1 MIGASPWTV
10 PFRFIELGAGPV
22 KRALEA
28 DVVTCRAVAR
38 HLDVET
44 IGALTA
50 DLTVR
55 PWLDGA
61 EVRGRFRAVVT
72 QLCSVSAELF
82 DESVEGE
89 FMVRVL
95 AEGSPNAPAE
105 PEGEEVDLDPEADD
119 PPDVVDGGAFDLG
132 GYVVEHLSLEL
143 DPFPR
148 KPGATFQ
155 PPEPTEPA
163 SPFAVL
169 KLLRKDDATE

>member
-1 MIGASPWTV
+1 MIGESPWKA
-10 PFRFIELGAGPV
+10 PFRFIEIGAGPV
-22 KRALEA
+22 KRVLEA
-28 DVVTCRAVAR
+28 DAATLKAVAR
-38 HLDVET
+38 HLDIEAVGSLSAE
-44 IGALTA
+44 
-50 DLTVR
+50 LTVR

-61 EVRGRFRAVVT
+61 EIRATFSAVVT
-72 QLCSVSAELF
+72 QLCGVSAEPF
-82 DESVEGE
+82 DQDVAGE

-95 AEGSPNAPAE
+95 AAGSPNAPTE
-105 PEGEEVDLDPEADD
+105 PVGEEVDLDPEADD

-155 PPEPTEPA
+155 PPEPTESA

-169 KLLRKDDATE
+169 KLLRKDDAPE

>member
-1 MIGASPWTV
+1 MIGESPWKE
-10 PFRFIELGAGPV
+10 PFRFIEIGAGPT
-22 KRALEA
+22 KRSLEA
-28 DVVTCRAVAR
+28 DAATCKAVAR
-38 HLDVET
+38 HLDVES
-44 IGALTA
+44 IRSLSA

-72 QLCSVSAELF
+72 QLCSVSAEPF
-82 DESVEGE
+82 DEDVAGE

-95 AEGSPNAPAE
+95 AADSPNAPTE
-105 PEGEEVDLDPEADD
+105 PVGEEVDLDPEADD
-119 PPDVVDGGAFDLG
+119 PPDVVEGGAFDLG

-155 PPEPTEPA
+155 PPEPTESA

-169 KLLRKDDATE
+169 KLLRKDDAPE

>member
-1 MIGASPWTV
+1 MIGESPWKEM
-10 PFRFIELGAGPV
+10 FRFIEIGAAPV
-22 KRALEA
+22 KRSIEA
-28 DVVTCRAVAR
+28 DAQARKAVAR
-38 HLDVET
+38 HLDVEA
-44 IGALTA
+44 IASLSA

-61 EVRGRFRAVVT
+61 EIRGRFRAVVT
-72 QLCSVSAELF
+72 QLCSVSAESF
-82 DESVEGE
+82 DEDVAGE

-95 AEGSPNAPAE
+95 AAGSPNAPAE
-105 PEGEEVDLDPEADD
+105 PDGEEVDLDPEADD
-119 PPDVVDGGAFDLG
+119 PPDVVEGGAFDLG

-155 PPEPTEPA
+155 PPEPTESA

-169 KLLRKDDATE
+169 KLLRKDDAPE